1 MAYKAINNAYA
12 TLAVAMNATDT
23 IAQVATGKG
32 DLFPVIT
39 GTDHTYISLENAAG
53 AEEVMKVTARALG
66 SDSMTVVRGQ
76 DGTSAKSWL
85 VGDIVECRPCAAVI
99 SDLQGEFAAADEAIV
114 ASSIAV
120 TPVGGI
126 ASTNVQAALAE
137 LDTEKQAAGSYA
149 ALAGNAAQPF
159 SVGLATAGDHAINKT
174 LADATYQPI
183 GSYQAA
189 LGFTPVQQGTGV
201 GQAANTVK
209 LGWSGSRLKA
219 TIDASDI
226 GNITTDEFV
235 FGIGGQ
241 FLQNVFANR
250 AGGVTYTNST
260 TQPIFVMVGV
270 NIAAG
275 TSATATINASQVGVI
290 FAQASA
296 TWGTFSFMVLPADTY
311 IINGASSII
320 NWVEYRS

>member
-39 GTDHTYISLENAAG
+39 GTDHTYISFENAAG

-76 DGTSAKSWL
+76 DGTSAKSWI

-99 SDLQGEFAAADEAIV
+99 SDLQGEFAAADAAIV

-149 ALAGNAAQPF
+149 ALAGSSTQTFNVAN
-159 SVGLATAGDHAINKT
+159 ATASTMAVNKGQ
-174 LADATYQPI
+174 ADAAYQPA
-183 GSYQAA
+183 GSYQPA
-189 LGFTPVQQGTGV
+189 LGYTPVQQGTGPRQLTNV
-201 GQAANTVK
+201 VK
-209 LGWSGSRLKA
+209 LGWSGSRIAMGVDATDQGDIANTGDINNLQNQINGLSFVSKDQNYNAVGSFCWAGVSGSSVSTGA
-219 TIDASDI
+219 TIAGALLYPASVVDNATNI
-226 GNITTDEFV
+226 SNASLPGTWRCLGNSLTP
-235 FGIGGQ
+235 
-241 FLQNVFANR
+241 
-250 AGGVTYTNST
+250 S
-260 TQPIFVMVGV
+260 
-270 NIAAG
+270 G
-275 TSATATINASQVGVI
+275 TSIASTLFQRI
-290 FAQASA
+290 A
-296 TWGTFSFMVLPADTY
+296 
-311 IINGASSII
+311 
-320 NWVEYRS
+320 